1 MAISSL
7 EAAKALMCS
16 VPTRAVKSSIR
27 LLVRDDPL
35 FDVNLQGIPKKLA

>member
-1 MAISSL
+1 MAISSF

-35 FDVNLQGIPKKLA
+35 SDVNLQGIPKKLA